1 MKRSAAIGTKW
12 KVKIT
17 CLGEVEYVN
26 IVGELGRFADDCNQE
41 QSLKVSEGADVY
53 DENAEAV

>member
-1 MKRSAAIGTKW
+1 MRLWLYVMKRSAAIGTKW

-26 IVGELGRFADDCNQE
+26 IVGELGRFADDCN
-41 QSLKVSEGADVY
+41 
-53 DENAEAV
+53 